1 MSDKKSVVKRS
12 EGLDFKIVQLR
23 YLKEKERV
31 SVSKV
36 RWEKNRGNPAE
47 LETIQ
52 TFVGGGER
60 K

>member
-1 MSDKKSVVKRS
+1 MKRS